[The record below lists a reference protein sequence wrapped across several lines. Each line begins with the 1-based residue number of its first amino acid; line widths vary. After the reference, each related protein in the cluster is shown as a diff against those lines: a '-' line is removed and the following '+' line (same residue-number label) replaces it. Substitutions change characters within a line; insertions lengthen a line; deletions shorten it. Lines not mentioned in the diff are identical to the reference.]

1 MNILISGA
9 SGLIGTALMQHL
21 EQQGHTVYQLHRD
34 KQIGSFYWKPEFGH
48 IHLDSRIHLDA
59 VINLNGVNIGDKPW
73 TQARKKAI
81 LDSRIQSTQVLA
93 EAISKRSQKPSV
105 FISAS
110 AIGFY
115 GDTGSEWADENSASG
130 KNFLSDISKHWEQ
143 ASRAAKDAGIRTVNI
158 RTGVVLAKRGG
169 ALAKMLLPF
178 KLGLG
183 GRIGDGQQYISWISL
198 TDEIR
203 AIEHILQNNNIS
215 GPVNLTAPE
224 PVTNE
229 EFTKAL
235 GRVLKRPTVFPMPAF
250 IVKLIF
256 GEMGELLLLGS
267 NRINSKVLQDNGFEF
282 QDPDVE
288 SALQSAVKS

>member
-9 SGLIGTALMQHL
+9 SGLIGSALMQYL
-21 EQQGHTVYQLHRD
+21 ENQGHTVYQLHRD

-48 IHLDSRIHLDA
+48 IQLDSRIHLDA

-115 GDTGSEWADENSASG
+115 GDTGNEWADENSPSG
-130 KNFLSDISKHWEQ
+130 KNFLSDIAKHWEQ

-158 RTGVVLAKRGG
+158 RTGVVLAKQGG

-183 GRIGDGQQYISWISL
+183 GRIGDGKQYMSWISL
-198 TDEIR
+198 VDEVR
-203 AIEHILQNNNIS
+203 AIEHILLNENIS

-229 EFTKAL
+229 EFSKTL
-235 GRVLKRPTVFPMPAF
+235 GTVLKRPTVFPMPAF
-250 IVKLIF
+250 VVKLIF
-256 GEMGELLLLGS
+256 GEMGDLLLLGS
-267 NRINSKVLQDNGFEF
+267 NRINSKVLQDSGFEF
-282 QDPDVE
+282 EYPNVE
-288 SALQSAVKS
+288 SALAAAVKK